1 MSGIHMNRQCIALI
15 GTLFGNVTYRTI
27 SGNYFPITSMAY
39 IQDSS
44 RRLSLLV
51 HHAQG
56 AASWQPGWLE
66 VMLDRRTL
74 YDDSRGMGEGI
85 VDNKRMLTKFW
96 LLLEEVTSHD
106 SASSSSETF
115 SRPSLF
121 AHHLSNSLLY
131 PTNLFVMEGMAE
143 TLSTGHQQA
152 DHGTER
158 DFILKK
164 KVVLV
169 SRPFPCDVHLVN
181 LRTLSDDSY
190 TQFPSQSALMVVQRQ
205 GYACDISA
213 GITVPQCSLEVSSS
227 NNADSSKRPTFH
239 KRTFFS
245 DLNMGAIVQTS
256 LTGLHQIHKFD
267 SLDGVEMS
275 PMELLSLNVTFVL

>member
-1 MSGIHMNRQCIALI
+1 MCGSDVCHCIA
-15 GTLFGNVTYRTI
+15 
-27 SGNYFPITSMAY
+27 GNYFPITSMAY

-51 HHAQG
+51 NHAQG

-96 LLLEEVTSHD
+96 LLLEEVKAQD
-106 SASSSSETF
+106 SAPSSGTF

-121 AHHLSNSLLY
+121 AHHLSNGLLY
-131 PTNLFVMEGMAE
+131 PANLFVVEGMAE
-143 TLSTGHQQA
+143 TPSTGHQQA
-152 DHGTER
+152 DHNHQHDTER

-169 SRPFPCDVHLVN
+169 SRPFPCDVHLLN
-181 LRTLSDDSY
+181 LRTLSDVSY

-205 GYACDISA
+205 GYACDASV
-213 GITVPQCSLEVSSS
+213 GITIPQCSLEVASRNS
-227 NNADSSKRPTFH
+227 ADSTKSPAFH

-245 DLNMGAIVQTS
+245 DLNMGAIFQTS
-256 LTGLHQIHKFD
+256 LTGLHQIQKFQN
-267 SLDGVEMS
+267 LDGVEMS

>member
-1 MSGIHMNRQCIALI
+1 
-15 GTLFGNVTYRTI
+15 
-27 SGNYFPITSMAY
+27 MAY

-51 HHAQG
+51 NHAQG

-85 VDNKRMLTKFW
+85 VDNKRMVTKFW
-96 LLLEEVTSHD
+96 LLLEEAKSQD
-106 SASSSSETF
+106 SATPSETF

-131 PTNLFVMEGMAE
+131 PANLFVVEGMTEAP
-143 TLSTGHQQA
+143 SGGQQLA
-152 DHGTER
+152 DHIRHSDIDR
-158 DFILKK
+158 DFLLSK
-164 KVVLV
+164 KVVLI

-181 LRTLSDDSY
+181 LRTLSDVSY

-205 GYACDISA
+205 GYACDVGV
-213 GITVPQCSLEVSSS
+213 GITIPQCSLEPVTASSTDTGKS
-227 NNADSSKRPTFH
+227 PTFH

-245 DLNMGAIVQTS
+245 DLNMGSIVQTS
-256 LTGLHQIHKFD
+256 LTGLHQIHKFQ
-267 SLDGVEMS
+267 SLDGIEMS

>member
-1 MSGIHMNRQCIALI
+1 
-15 GTLFGNVTYRTI
+15 
-27 SGNYFPITSMAY
+27 MAY

-51 HHAQG
+51 NHAQG

-96 LLLEEVTSHD
+96 LLLEEVKSPD
-106 SASSSSETF
+106 SATTTETF

-131 PTNLFVMEGMAE
+131 PANLFVVEGM
-143 TLSTGHQQA
+143 TDTTSTEHQHVEHHHHHHDA
-152 DHGTER
+152 ER
-158 DFILKK
+158 DFIVNK
-164 KVVLV
+164 KVVFL
-169 SRPFPCDVHLVN
+169 SRPLPCDVHLMN
-181 LRTLSDDSY
+181 LRTLSDVSY
-190 TQFPSQSALMVVQRQ
+190 TQFPSQSALMVLQRQ
-205 GYACDISA
+205 GYACDVGT
-213 GITVPQCSLEVSSS
+213 GITLPQCSLEVTSS
-227 NNADSSKRPTFH
+227 NSADRSKSSAFH

-245 DLNMGAIVQTS
+245 DLHLGSIVQTS
-256 LTGLHQIHKFD
+256 LTGLHHIHKFQ
-267 SLDGVEMS
+267 SLDEIEMS

>member
-1 MSGIHMNRQCIALI
+1 
-15 GTLFGNVTYRTI
+15 
-27 SGNYFPITSMAY
+27 MAY

-51 HHAQG
+51 NHAQG

-96 LLLEEVTSHD
+96 LLLEEVTSQEPAAATD
-106 SASSSSETF
+106 TF

-131 PTNLFVMEGMAE
+131 PANLFVVEGM
-143 TLSTGHQQA
+143 TDTTSTGHQHV
-152 DHGTER
+152 DHNHHHDAER
-158 DFILKK
+158 DFVVNK
-164 KVVLV
+164 KVVLL

-181 LRTLSDDSY
+181 LRTLSDVSY
-190 TQFPSQSALMVVQRQ
+190 TQFPSQSALMVLQRQ
-205 GYACDISA
+205 GYACDVGT
-213 GITVPQCSLEVSSS
+213 GITLPQCSLEVTS
-227 NNADSSKRPTFH
+227 NNSADKNKSSAFH

-245 DLNMGAIVQTS
+245 DLHVGSIVQTS
-256 LTGLHQIHKFD
+256 LTGLHHIHKFQ
-267 SLDGVEMS
+267 SLEEIEMS
-275 PMELLSLNVTFVL
+275 PMELLSLNVTFLL

>member
-1 MSGIHMNRQCIALI
+1 
-15 GTLFGNVTYRTI
+15 
-27 SGNYFPITSMAY
+27 MAY

-51 HHAQG
+51 NHAQG

-96 LLLEEVTSHD
+96 LLLEEVKSPD
-106 SASSSSETF
+106 SATTTETF

-131 PTNLFVMEGMAE
+131 PANLFVVEGM
-143 TLSTGHQQA
+143 TDTTSTEHQHVEHHHHHHHDA
-152 DHGTER
+152 ER
-158 DFILKK
+158 DFIVNK
-164 KVVLV
+164 KVVFL
-169 SRPFPCDVHLVN
+169 SRPLPCDVHLMN
-181 LRTLSDDSY
+181 LRTLSDVSY
-190 TQFPSQSALMVVQRQ
+190 TQFPSQSALMVLQRQ
-205 GYACDISA
+205 GYACDVGT
-213 GITVPQCSLEVSSS
+213 GITLPQCSLEVTSS
-227 NNADSSKRPTFH
+227 NSADRSKSSAFH

-245 DLNMGAIVQTS
+245 DLHLGSIVQTS
-256 LTGLHQIHKFD
+256 LTGLHHIHKFQ
-267 SLDGVEMS
+267 SLDEIEMS

>member
-1 MSGIHMNRQCIALI
+1 MFLFHGI
-15 GTLFGNVTYRTI
+15 T
-27 SGNYFPITSMAY
+27 GNYFPITSMAY

-51 HHAQG
+51 NHAQG

-85 VDNKRMLTKFW
+85 VDNKRMVTKFW
-96 LLLEEVTSHD
+96 LLLEEVKSQD
-106 SASSSSETF
+106 SASSSETF

-131 PTNLFVMEGMAE
+131 PANQFVVEGMTEIPSAE
-143 TLSTGHQQA
+143 HQHA
-152 DHGTER
+152 DHNRHSDIQR
-158 DFILKK
+158 DFLLSK
-164 KVVLV
+164 KVVLI

-181 LRTLSDDSY
+181 LRTLSDVSY

-205 GYACDISA
+205 GYACDVGA
-213 GITVPQCSLEVSSS
+213 GIIIPQCSLEAVAGNS
-227 NNADSSKRPTFH
+227 ADRSKSPTFH

-245 DLNMGAIVQTS
+245 DLNMGSIVQTS
-256 LTGLHQIHKFD
+256 LTGLHQIHKFQ

>member
-1 MSGIHMNRQCIALI
+1 
-15 GTLFGNVTYRTI
+15 
-27 SGNYFPITSMAY
+27 MAY

-51 HHAQG
+51 NHAQG

-96 LLLEEVTSHD
+96 LLLEEVTSQD
-106 SASSSSETF
+106 SATASETF

-131 PTNLFVMEGMAE
+131 PASLFVVEGMTE
-143 TLSTGHQQA
+143 TPSTGHQQL
-152 DHGTER
+152 DHSHHNDLER
-158 DFILKK
+158 DFVVNK
-164 KVVLV
+164 KVMML
-169 SRPFPCDVHLVN
+169 SRPFPCDVHLLN
-181 LRTLSDDSY
+181 LRTLSDISY

-205 GYACDISA
+205 GYACDVGTDVTI
-213 GITVPQCSLEVSSS
+213 PQCSLEVTSSGK
-227 NNADSSKRPTFH
+227 ADRSKSPAFH
-239 KRTFFS
+239 KRTLFS
-245 DLNMGAIVQTS
+245 DLHVDSIVQTS
-256 LTGLHQIHKFD
+256 LTGLHQIHKFQ

>member
-1 MSGIHMNRQCIALI
+1 MFFHGIA
-15 GTLFGNVTYRTI
+15 
-27 SGNYFPITSMAY
+27 GNYFPITSMAY
-39 IQDSS
+39 IQDST

-56 AASWQPGWLE
+56 AAAWQPGWLE

-96 LLLEEVTSHD
+96 LLLEEVMLQD
-106 SASSSSETF
+106 SAPSPETF

-131 PTNLFVMEGMAE
+131 PASLFVVEGMTE
-143 TLSTGHQQA
+143 TPSTGHQQS
-152 DHGTER
+152 DHSTER

-164 KVVLV
+164 KVVLI

-181 LRTLSDDSY
+181 LRTLSDISY

-213 GITVPQCSLEVSSS
+213 GVTIPQCSLEVASN
-227 NNADSSKRPTFH
+227 NNADKSKRPAFH

-245 DLNMGAIVQTS
+245 DLNIGAIVQTS
-256 LTGLHQIHKFD
+256 LTGLHEIHKFE
-267 SLDGVEMS
+267 SLDSVEMS